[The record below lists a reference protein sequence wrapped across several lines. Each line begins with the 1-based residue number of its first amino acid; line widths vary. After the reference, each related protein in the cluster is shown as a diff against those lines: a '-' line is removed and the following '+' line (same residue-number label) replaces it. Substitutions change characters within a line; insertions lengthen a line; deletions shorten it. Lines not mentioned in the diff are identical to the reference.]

1 MGRLTWLLPTALII
15 AFAGYLFLGAVPSH
29 EEGGFAAVSA
39 PASAKSSA
47 RPSVASRPSGAA
59 SNSGVRAAVSRPRVM
74 ASKPSVHASAATH
87 PIGAASPVVLLPSL
101 VGNPKRPPGQV
112 LKAAPPAMALLHLPA
127 MALLHLPSMLPAVT
141 IHVPILMYHHVSS
154 APPATEL
161 NYGLTVTDQDFTA
174 QLTYL
179 HDHGYHT
186 VTELQIFNALYRH
199 KPLPAKPVMLTFDDG
214 YRDNYTDALPIL
226 KRFHDHGEF
235 NIISAYVGTTL
246 GVNSYMTWPQL
257 RALVAADMDIGSHTV
272 DHQDLGTLSED
283 KVRFELRDSRNVL
296 QQKLHV
302 SVQWLAYPSGQ
313 PFASESVAAQQLLLT
328 LLPQYGYV
336 GALLDGPL
344 TTSLQNAQTPYQLER
359 IRVSGGEGLAGY
371 IASLSA

>member
-1 MGRLTWLLPTALII
+1 
-15 AFAGYLFLGAVPSH
+15 
-29 EEGGFAAVSA
+29 
-39 PASAKSSA
+39 
-47 RPSVASRPSGAA
+47 
-59 SNSGVRAAVSRPRVM
+59 
-74 ASKPSVHASAATH
+74 
-87 PIGAASPVVLLPSL
+87 
-101 VGNPKRPPGQV
+101 
-112 LKAAPPAMALLHLPA
+112 
-127 MALLHLPSMLPAVT
+127 MALLHLPSVLPAVT

-179 HDHGYHT
+179 RDHGYHT
-186 VTELQIFNALYRH
+186 VSELQIFDALYRH

-214 YRDNYTDALPIL
+214 YLDNYTDALPIL

-257 RALVAADMDIGSHTV
+257 RALVAAGMDIGSHTV

-283 KVRFELRDSRNVL
+283 KIRFELRDSRNVL
-296 QQKLHV
+296 QQMLHIP
-302 SVQWLAYPSGQ
+302 VQWLAYPSGQ

-328 LLPQYGYV
+328 LLPEYGYV
-336 GALLDGPL
+336 GALLDGPI
-344 TTSLQNAQTPYQLER
+344 TTSLQSAQTPYQLAR
-359 IRVSGGEGLAGY
+359 IRVSGGEGLADY
-371 IASLSA
+371 VASLSA